1 MSKTITMSEVVGPEG
16 HWLVVVRGEVVA
28 HSDSAKMMFTLA
40 EKYPAED
47 TTVTRIPSPQASFY

>member
-1 MSKTITMSEVVGPEG
+1 MSKTIAMSEVTGPEG

-28 HSDSAKMMFTLA
+28 HSDNVERMFTLA
-40 EKYPAED
+40 EKYPAKD